1 MLIEIWSDVMCPFCY
16 IGKRHFEA
24 ALQRF
29 EHRDEVEV
37 TWRSFQLAPGLPRVC
52 EGDVHDYLAAKYG
65 GGRERAKAM
74 NDDMAARAA
83 QVGLTYNFDS
93 AVLGNT
99 FDAHR
104 LAHMA
109 RAAGVEDAAV
119 ERVFRA
125 YFTDS
130 LAVSDPDVLARL
142 GADVGLDA
150 DAVRAM
156 LASDEYVDAVQAEAD
171 EALTLGIQGV
181 PCFVIDRRFAVSGA
195 QPPELILEAL
205 ERAWEAS
212 SAKSEN
218 TASTPSA

>member
-1 MLIEIWSDVMCPFCY
+1 MRVEIWSDVMCPFCY
-16 IGKRHFEA
+16 IGKRNFEA
-24 ALQRF
+24 ALARF
-29 EHRDEVEV
+29 EHRDDVDV

-74 NDDMAARAA
+74 NDSMAERAA
-83 QVGLTYNFDS
+83 EIGLTYNFDT

-104 LAHMA
+104 LVHMA
-109 RAAGVEDAAV
+109 RAAGIEEAAV
-119 ERVFRA
+119 ERVFHA

-130 LAVSDPDVLARL
+130 LAVSDHEVLAAL
-142 GADVGLDA
+142 GAEVGLDA

-156 LASDEYVDAVQAEAD
+156 LASDEYVDTVQAEAD
-171 EALTLGIQGV
+171 EALDLGIQGV
-181 PCFVIDRRFAVSGA
+181 PCFVIDRHYGVSGA
-195 QPPELILEAL
+195 QPPELILDAL
-205 ERAWEAS
+205 ERAWEAAS
-212 SAKSEN
+212 EKSEN

>member
-1 MLIEIWSDVMCPFCY
+1 MRIEIWSDVMCPFCY
-16 IGKRHFEA
+16 IGKRNFEA
-24 ALQRF
+24 ALERF
-29 EHRDEVEV
+29 EHRDDVEV
-37 TWRSFQLAPGLPRVC
+37 TWRSFQLAPDLPRVC

-74 NDDMAARAA
+74 NDDMARRAA
-83 QVGLTYNFDS
+83 EIGLTYNFDT

-104 LAHMA
+104 LVHMA
-109 RAAGVEDAAV
+109 RAAGLEDAAV

-130 LAVSDPDVLARL
+130 LAVADHEVLAGL
-142 GADVGLDA
+142 GAEIGLDA

-156 LASDEYVDAVQAEAD
+156 LAGDEHVEEVEAEVAEAL
-171 EALTLGIQGV
+171 ALGIQGV

-195 QPPELILEAL
+195 QPPELILQAL
-205 ERAWEAS
+205 ERAREAP
-212 SAKSEN
+212 A
-218 TASTPSA
+218 AA